1 MPPPRAGF
9 AVNSPGQVAAGL
21 GKAAPRRKK
30 AGMATIF
37 WALAPDFLLILLGG
51 LLTGLV
57 PRAAWA
63 GIDRLNYVAL
73 FPALLFVATSR
84 RALPPD
90 ALLVMGLGAAGVLV
104 AGLVLGGLAAPL
116 ARGTR
121 LDFAAQWQ
129 TAWRFNTALGFVA
142 LAALPEAASAS
153 MAVVI
158 GISVPVSNALAVL
171 VLARGGGHGAG
182 RALLGVARNPFL
194 LASLAGL
201 TVALL
206 GWRVPALA
214 EASLNRMGMASI
226 PLALLSVGAMLDWRG
241 LLVPTR
247 EGVALLGVKL
257 AALPLVA
264 LALAWA
270 LGMAP
275 MQRAVLVT
283 FAALPTATAGVV
295 LARAFGADT
304 TRTATLIAQSTLIA
318 AVTLPAW
325 MGLVL

>member
-1 MPPPRAGF
+1 
-9 AVNSPGQVAAGL
+9 
-21 GKAAPRRKK
+21 
-30 AGMATIF
+30 MATIF

-57 PRAAWA
+57 PRAAWS

-73 FPALLFVATSR
+73 FPALLFVSTSR

-90 ALLVMGLGAAGVLV
+90 ALATMGLGAAGVLV
-104 AGLVLGGLAAPL
+104 AGLVLGGLAWPL

-142 LAALPEAASAS
+142 LAALPEAASVS

-158 GISVPVSNALAVL
+158 GISVPLSNALAVL
-171 VLARGGGHGAG
+171 VLARGGGHSAG

-206 GWRVPALA
+206 GWRVPAVI
-214 EASLNRMGMASI
+214 EASLSRVGMASI
-226 PLALLSVGAMLDWRG
+226 PVALLSVGAALNWRG

-247 EGVALLGVKL
+247 EGVAILAVKL

-264 LALAWA
+264 LTLAWA
-270 LGMAP
+270 LDMDP